1 MSIER
6 EELLLRLSI
15 ITDEISQDL
24 KHALH
29 VCRDLQ
35 VDTVELRKVED
46 KDIVL
51 HDMASLM
58 RIQSL
63 LRDQG
68 FRVCSIAS
76 PFLKCPLWSELALT
90 AHTKEQAR
98 EWDLLQRSFEI
109 AALFGAPL
117 VRTFSFL
124 RIPDPTTIRPVLLE
138 AIAKAARLTEEA
150 GLKLVLENEHACNI
164 ATGEEAGW
172 LLQRLPTDT
181 FGVIW
186 DPGNEAYVGSSPF
199 PAGYQHV
206 RGRVLH
212 VHVKDAIYSLDAP
225 QQRRFVKMGTGSIDY
240 VGQFRALAEDG
251 YTGTISLETHYI
263 HPNGGREQ
271 ATRESFAAL
280 YQMLQEAEVT
290 LD

>member
-15 ITDEISQDL
+15 VTDEISQDL

-35 VDTVELRKVED
+35 VDTVELRKVEG

-51 HDMASLM
+51 HDTASLM

-90 AHTKEQAR
+90 ARTKEQER
-98 EWDLLQRSFEI
+98 EWDLLQRSFEV

-138 AIAKAARLTEEA
+138 VIAEAARLTEEA

-172 LLQRLPTDT
+172 LLQRLPADA

-212 VHVKDAIYSLDAP
+212 MHVKDATYPLDAP

-251 YTGTISLETHYI
+251 YTGIISLETHYI

-290 LD
+290 LN

>member
-1 MSIER
+1 M
-6 EELLLRLSI
+6 RLSI
-15 ITDEISQDL
+15 VTDEISQDL
-24 KHALH
+24 KQALH
-29 VCRDLQ
+29 VCRDLR
-35 VDTVELRKVED
+35 VDMVELRKVEG
-46 KDIVL
+46 KDIVF
-51 HDMASLM
+51 HDTASLM

-90 AHTKEQAR
+90 ARTKEQAR
-98 EWDLLQRSFEI
+98 EWDLLQRSFEV
-109 AALFGAPL
+109 ATLFGAPL

-138 AIAKAARLTEEA
+138 VIAEAARLTEEA

-172 LLQRLPTDT
+172 LLQRLPADT

-212 VHVKDAIYSLDAP
+212 IHVKDAIYPPDAP

-280 YQMLQEAEVT
+280 YQMLQEAEVA
-290 LD
+290 LN